1 MTTLKFILSQIG
13 ASRDIIQ
20 KPETEEEV
28 IKARHRKNIRDNYR
42 LAFMNLFIALS
53 ASGLVILMLWY
64 VYKSYQ
70 PVNLNAGKVWTW
82 ADIQVYFLKRWEI
95 MCASLAL
102 DAIAIFFFREYR
114 KCCRDRKYYQ
124 CKMADIEMT
133 ILALHQ
139 AKELGDKELVRTIT
153 LSLLKPEPLQD
164 ASI

>member
-1 MTTLKFILSQIG
+1 
-13 ASRDIIQ
+13 
-20 KPETEEEV
+20 
-28 IKARHRKNIRDNYR
+28 
-42 LAFMNLFIALS
+42 
-53 ASGLVILMLWY
+53 
-64 VYKSYQ
+64 
-70 PVNLNAGKVWTW
+70 
-82 ADIQVYFLKRWEI
+82 

-124 CKMADIEMT
+124 SKMADIEMT

-164 ASI
+164 AGVLC